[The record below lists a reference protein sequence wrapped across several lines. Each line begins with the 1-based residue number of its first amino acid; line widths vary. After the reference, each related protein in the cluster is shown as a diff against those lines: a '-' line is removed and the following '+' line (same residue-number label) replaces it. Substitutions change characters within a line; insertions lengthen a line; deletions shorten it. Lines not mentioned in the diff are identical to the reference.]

1 MNCEYRV
8 VGRTSGFWW
17 RAAHAIFPFSLL
29 SALFALT
36 GCAPQTTISQ
46 NVAVPAVPVA
56 VATAVQ
62 KTVPVDIRVIGNVE
76 AFSTVSVKSQ
86 VEGIVER
93 VHFKEGQDVKQGD
106 LLFTIDSRPFETA
119 LHQAEANLARDVALE
134 KNAKA
139 QADRYSKLFEAGIV
153 SQEQYDQFRT
163 SAESYEAAVRA
174 DKAAVERA
182 RLDLSYCTIRSPI
195 DGRTGSLI
203 VHEGN
208 LVKANADTP
217 LVVINQISPI
227 YVDFSVPEGYLPDI
241 RRYRAQGELRVQ
253 AIVPNVSRPPEG
265 FLSFLDN
272 AVDTTTGTVKLKGK
286 FDNRDRQLWPGQ
298 FVNVVLKLTTQP
310 NAIVVPS
317 QAVQTGQSGQYVF
330 VIRPDMTA
338 ESRLV
343 VAGSTVGG
351 ESVIE
356 KGLQPG
362 ENVVTDGQLRLA
374 PGSKVEL
381 KSTVTS
387 EK

>member
-1 MNCEYRV
+1 
-8 VGRTSGFWW
+8 
-17 RAAHAIFPFSLL
+17 
-29 SALFALT
+29 
-36 GCAPQTTISQ
+36 
-46 NVAVPAVPVA
+46 VPAVPVA
-56 VATAVQ
+56 VATVVE

-93 VHFKEGQDVKQGD
+93 VHFREGQDVRQGD
-106 LLFTIDSRPFETA
+106 LLFTIDSRPFEAA
-119 LHQAEANLARDVALE
+119 LRQAEANLARDAALE

-163 SAESYEAAVRA
+163 NAESYEAAVRA

-182 RLDLSYCTIRSPI
+182 KLDLSYCTIHSPI
-195 DGRTGSLI
+195 DGRTGALI

-227 YVDFSVPEGYLPDI
+227 YVNFSVPEGYLPDI
-241 RRYRAQGELRVQ
+241 RKYRAHGELGVQ
-253 AIVPNVSRPPEG
+253 AIVPNVNRPPEG
-265 FLSFLDN
+265 LLSFLDN
-272 AVDTTTGTVKLKGK
+272 TVDTTTGTVKLKGK

-330 VIRPDMTA
+330 VIKPDMTA
-338 ESRLV
+338 ESRPV

-356 KGLQPG
+356 KGLQLG

-381 KSTVTS
+381 KSAVSS

>member
-1 MNCEYRV
+1 MKCDSRV
-8 VGRTSGFWW
+8 VGPASGFCS
-17 RAAHAIFPFSLL
+17 RAPHAIFPLILL
-29 SALFALT
+29 SVVFALA
-36 GCAPQTTISQ
+36 GCAPQTTVSQ
-46 NVAVPAVPVA
+46 SVAVRAVPVA
-56 VATAVQ
+56 VATVVQ

-76 AFSTVSVKSQ
+76 AFSTVTVKSQ

-93 VHFKEGQDVKQGD
+93 VHFREGQDVRQGD

-119 LHQAEANLARDVALE
+119 LHQAEANLERDVALE

-139 QADRYSKLFEAGIV
+139 QADRYTKLFEAGIV
-153 SQEQYDQFRT
+153 SQEQHDQFRT

-182 RLDLSYCTIRSPI
+182 KLDLSYCTIRSPI
-195 DGRTGSLI
+195 DGRTGALI
-203 VHEGN
+203 VHGGN

-227 YVDFSVPEGYLPDI
+227 YVNFSVPEEYLPDI
-241 RRYRAQGELRVQ
+241 RKYRAHGELGVQ
-253 AIVPNVSRPPEG
+253 AIVPNVNRPPEG
-265 FLSFLDN
+265 LLSFLDN
-272 AVDTTTGTVKLKGK
+272 TVDTTTGTVKLKGK

-330 VIRPDMTA
+330 VIKPDMTA
-338 ESRLV
+338 ESRPV

-356 KGLQPG
+356 KGLQLG

-381 KSTVTS
+381 KSAVTS